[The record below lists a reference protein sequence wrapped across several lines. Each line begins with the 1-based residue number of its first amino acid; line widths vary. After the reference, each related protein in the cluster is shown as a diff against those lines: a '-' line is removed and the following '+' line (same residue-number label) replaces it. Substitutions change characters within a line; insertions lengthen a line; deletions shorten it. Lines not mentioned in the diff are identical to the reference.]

1 MKKIIQ
7 ILIVT
12 GLIFLVCMITVQ
24 PTVQDVATKQQQ
36 ISKLQQQLKK
46 TKHQITIQNRRIK
59 YWHQKLASIATSGAT
74 TVQNSSTVQNETQQL
89 AEKDYSGQNEI
100 TINNNTPNFTT
111 TDLRTVNGAWQT
123 YSNLDRLNRA
133 GVANALLNKSLMPTV
148 KRTELTWNPTGW
160 HNKKIAS
167 GWLYNRS
174 HLIGYQLSG
183 QNNNPKNLI
192 TGTRELN
199 APEMLAHEDD
209 IAYYLKQNPNG
220 YVRYRV
226 TPIFRGN
233 ELLPRGV
240 QMEAQSVGSN
250 AVHFNVYIFN
260 VQSGVTL
267 NYQDGTS
274 RIN

>member
-7 ILIVT
+7 ILIAT
-12 GLIFLVCMITVQ
+12 GLVFLVCMITVQ
-24 PTVQDVATKQQQ
+24 PTVQAVATKQQQ
-36 ISKLQQQLKK
+36 ISKLQKQLKK

>member
-7 ILIVT
+7 ILVAT

-24 PTVQDVATKQQQ
+24 PTVQAFATKQQQ

-46 TKHQITIQNRRIK
+46 TKRQITIQNQRIK